1 LEREGA
7 DFASLSGSGSTVF
20 GLFKARSAA
29 EKAAERLVSEGIPAQ
44 ATQLL
49 SRDQYWQQMG

>member
-1 LEREGA
+1 
-7 DFASLSGSGSTVF
+7 LSGSGSTVF

-29 EKAAERLVSEGIPAQ
+29 EKAAERLVSERIPAQ

-49 SRDQYWQQMG
+49 SREQYWKQMV